1 MNLWPRR
8 IITGLGLLL
17 LIALLLW
24 GISSV
29 VRAIASS
36 VSGGQ
41 AAQSDSQSAQSG
53 AVEASEYALSGGQMA
68 TADGLLTDGTT
79 IDIPA
84 CPERDIAASATAESI
99 RSGSAL
105 PVALTL
111 GNRGNVAC
119 STSLT
124 RLSLRVTTGDQTVYN
139 SASCADSQQV
149 STTLLL
155 RPTASW
161 TGSLTWDGRVY
172 ADGCTAPTGGASP
185 APAGTYKLALVMDG
199 REVAS
204 TVVDVAPAPTPAP
217 TPQSGAQSGSQ
228 SGAQSGR

>member
-1 MNLWPRR
+1 MLGSEENKVCLQDFLECVLDIPTDR
-8 IITGLGLLL
+8 IEGLELLDKELAKDTISDKTGILDVKLRLK
-17 LIALLLW
+17 
-24 GISSV
+24 
-29 VRAIASS
+29 
-36 VSGGQ
+36 
-41 AAQSDSQSAQSG
+41 
-53 AVEASEYALSGGQMA
+53 
-68 TADGLLTDGTT
+68 DGTT

-111 GNRGNVAC
+111 ENRGNVAC

-124 RLSLRVTTGDQTVYN
+124 RFSLRVTTGDQTVYN
-139 SASCADSQQV
+139 SASCADSQQA

-155 RPTASW
+155 RPAASW

-199 REVAS
+199 REVGS